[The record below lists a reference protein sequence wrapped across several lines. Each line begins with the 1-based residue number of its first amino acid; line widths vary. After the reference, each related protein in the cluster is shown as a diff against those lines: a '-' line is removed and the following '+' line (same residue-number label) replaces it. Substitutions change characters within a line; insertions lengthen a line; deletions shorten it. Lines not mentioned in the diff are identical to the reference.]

1 MRLGAA
7 AAVLAL
13 AMAPSAAP
21 AACVI
26 RKFAE
31 LPVTMVGTRP
41 LIQARI
47 DGAPVMLMADSGAFY
62 SFLSPG
68 AAAQYHLHLDPAPFD
83 MRTWGVGGSAALSVA
98 HVQAFTLAGFLVPRA
113 VFLVGGSEVGGEA
126 VGLIGQNILGI
137 ADVEFDLAGG
147 VIRLMRPEGC
157 GSEPLAYWASRSLT
171 YGMVN
176 IAAIE
181 PRNPH
186 TSGTA
191 TINGVKINVVFDTG
205 ASMSLLKRSAAKR
218 VGIAPGRPGVTP
230 AGFSGGIGSRPV
242 QVWIAPVASFEIGG
256 EKIEHTRLRIGDSD
270 FPGGDMLLGAD
281 FFLSHRVYV
290 ANGQH
295 RLYFTYNGGPVF
307 NLTAPPES
315 QATAPTPAPAQAE
328 PADAAA
334 FARRGDAEAARREYS
349 PAIADLTR
357 AIELDPKSPDYP
369 YRRGLAHL
377 AARQSVLAAADFDRT
392 LALAPSDA
400 RALVVRATLR
410 LTEHRTGDALADLDA
425 ADRVLAS
432 AADERLGMGW
442 LYLLAYALPRSI
454 DQYDRWIKAHPDD
467 HRMVQS
473 LAGRCRA
480 RAILGQDL
488 SAAMADCQHAI
499 RIQPGWGSLEGRAFV
514 RLRRGDFDKAIA
526 DFDQVVAVEP
536 RAAWPLYG
544 RGLAKLKKGLSE
556 RGKADIA
563 AATVIDPK
571 IANET
576 AKYGLTP

>member
-1 MRLGAA
+1 MRLAA
-7 AAVLAL
+7 AAALAL
-13 AMAPSAAP
+13 ALAPGAAP

-47 DGAPVMLMADSGAFY
+47 NGAPVMLMADSGAFY

-68 AAAQYHLHLDPAPFD
+68 TASQHHLRLDPAPFG
-83 MRTWGVGGSAALSVA
+83 MVSLGVGGSAALSVA
-98 HVQAFTLAGFLVPRA
+98 RVQAFTLAGFVVPKA

-137 ADVEFDLAGG
+137 ADVEYDLAGG
-147 VIRLMRPEGC
+147 VIRLMRPDGC
-157 GSEPLAYWASRSLT
+157 GEKPLAYWAGPSLP

-176 IAAIE
+176 IAPVE

-191 TINGVKINVVFDTG
+191 LINGVKINVIFDTG
-205 ASMSLLKRSAAKR
+205 ASMSMLKRSTSKR
-218 VGIAPGRPGVTP
+218 VGIALDSPEVTT
-230 AGFSGGIGSRPV
+230 AGFSGGIGRRPV
-242 QVWIAPVASFEIGG
+242 QTWIAPVANFEIGG

-270 FPGGDMLLGAD
+270 IPGGDMLLGAD

-307 NLTAPPES
+307 NLGLSPEG
-315 QATAPTPAPAQAE
+315 QATAPAQAE
-328 PADAAA
+328 PADAEA
-334 FARRGDAEAARREYS
+334 FARRGDAEAARRDY
-349 PAIADLTR
+349 PHAIADLTR

-377 AARQSVLAAADFDRT
+377 AAGQSALAAADLDRI

-400 RALVVRATLR
+400 RARVVRATLL
-410 LTEHRTGDALADLDA
+410 LTEHRTADALADLDA
-425 ADRVLAS
+425 ADKVLAN
-432 AADERLGMGW
+432 AADERLGMGR
-442 LYLLAYALPRSI
+442 LYLLVYALPRAI

-467 HRMVQS
+467 HHMVEA

-488 SAAMADCQHAI
+488 SAAMADCQHALH
-499 RIQPGWGSLEGRAFV
+499 IQPGWGSLEGRAFV
-514 RLRRGDFDKAIA
+514 RLRQGQFDKAMA
-526 DFDQVVAVEP
+526 DFDQVVSLEP

-544 RGLAKLKKGLSE
+544 RGLAKLKTGLSNQ
-556 RGKADIA
+556 GKADIA

-571 IANET
+571 IANEA
-576 AKYGLTP
+576 AKYGLAP